1 MTRVRADNTLR
12 RRVAAAA
19 LVTAL
24 VVLLGAS
31 AGAARVRPKCFGKPA
46 TIVGSNG
53 SDRIS
58 GTRYSDVIV
67 ARGGND
73 VIKAK
78 GNKANHGRDVI
89 CGGPGNDEIQ
99 GNGDGEKISGGP
111 GHDLINGAHGDDL
124 IVGDDYS
131 EVSADGRT
139 GRDHLLGGFD
149 RDFIVGDNL
158 SRGDA
163 KGSSPDWIGGNA
175 GGDTV
180 IGDSASFKGDAT
192 GGAPDHVAGATGD
205 DIVIGDSYS
214 AHGTARGSGDDKHK
228 KVNKKGGVDGGP
240 GNDLLAGDNYT
251 FDGTAIGGGNDAIH
265 SADGGDAGARCV
277 AHECDDV
284 QYGDNYVASC
294 GRGHD
299 IKTIRCQDQATS
311 GGGFDLLTADQ
322 GNDFMNGG
330 PPDNPDSSGQSPGPL
345 QRWQRPRRLGSL
357 RVQLPQRREE
367 GSPALAFVAALNS
380 EPVRT
385 SP

>member
-58 GTRYSDVIV
+58 G
-67 ARGGND
+67 
-73 VIKAK
+73 
-78 GNKANHGRDVI
+78 
-89 CGGPGNDEIQ
+89 
-99 GNGDGEKISGGP
+99 
-111 GHDLINGAHGDDL
+111 AHGDDL

-158 SRGDA
+158 SRGDV

-192 GGAPDHVAGATGD
+192 GG
-205 DIVIGDSYS
+205 
-214 AHGTARGSGDDKHK
+214 
-228 KVNKKGGVDGGP
+228 
-240 GNDLLAGDNYT
+240 
-251 FDGTAIGGGNDAIH
+251 
-265 SADGGDAGARCV
+265 
-277 AHECDDV
+277 
-284 QYGDNYVASC
+284 
-294 GRGHD
+294 
-299 IKTIRCQDQATS
+299 
-311 GGGFDLLTADQ
+311 
-322 GNDFMNGG
+322 
-330 PPDNPDSSGQSPGPL
+330 
-345 QRWQRPRRLGSL
+345 
-357 RVQLPQRREE
+357 
-367 GSPALAFVAALNS
+367 
-380 EPVRT
+380 
-385 SP
+385 